1 MYKENNN
8 ITEPMNNFY
17 MPEQLEN
24 FARAQ
29 QNINWNTNLYVND
42 RRYGQVNISE
52 NMATKQL
59 SYMDMKNEP

>member
-1 MYKENNN
+1 MYKENSN

-29 QNINWNTNLYVND
+29 QNINWNTNLYVNN
-42 RRYGQVNISE
+42 RRYGHVNISE
-52 NMATKQL
+52 NMATNQL